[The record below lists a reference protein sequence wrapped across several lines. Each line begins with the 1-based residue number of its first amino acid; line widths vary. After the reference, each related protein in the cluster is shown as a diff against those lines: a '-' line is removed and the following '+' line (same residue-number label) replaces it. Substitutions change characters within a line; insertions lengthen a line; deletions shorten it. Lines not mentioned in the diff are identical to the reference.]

1 METVDFGCRV
11 RVLQRRRLAAGTLPA
26 HLNAAEFLTSVK
38 IASGIRNSGNWAQ
51 LRLSQSGGLRMS
63 PASAIRKDE
72 GFESEDSVD
81 SDPSLPA
88 GSIGSSGVEMDD
100 EHYNSGRNYL
110 KVNLSDVLSCQNP
123 AVLPAVVLLTL
134 RASGA
139 DALDVIALECCADET
154 ARILT
159 HLFTKL
165 CIPEGG
171 NRKPWAQRMAKS
183 GSDPDELRS
192 KSIRTPSVWNLIQ
205 RTDPGGLTHQVAL
218 PAGSVGEKQPEVKDT
233 KLSGSQRSSKSLI
246 QQLQSGSNQKKGGKK
261 KNNSG
266 IGMDGQSI
274 SGSSCIVSMQTPEL
288 PLPAGS
294 TPGIR
299 NRWIFGVTPRLPASS
314 SSSISSAGSTISSGQ
329 QQQSV
334 PLPAGIMRGRGRSVE
349 RKRPSRLDRHLTDE
363 LEAVLQ
369 SQLDHRNQ
377 PLPAETA
384 LPAPPALPATP
395 NLPAK
400 VKRDQS
406 KTRSFLMKFTG
417 RNATSAAAA
426 AASGS
431 AAEASASDPAPP
443 PLPAKKERGRSLL
456 RLRSSGRA
464 PSAGPPSASNT

>member
-11 RVLQRRRLAAGTLPA
+11 RVLHRRRLAAGTLPSS
-26 HLNAAEFLTSVK
+26 LNAAEFLASVK
-38 IASGIRNSGNWAQ
+38 NAAGIRNSGSWTQ
-51 LRLSQSGGLRMS
+51 LRLSQSGGLRMT

-88 GSIGSSGVEMDD
+88 GSTGSSGVDMDD
-100 EHYNSGRNYL
+100 EQYNSGRNYL

-123 AVLPAVVLLTL
+123 AALPSVVLLTL

-139 DALDVIALECCADET
+139 DALDVVALECCADET

-165 CIPEGG
+165 CLPDSS
-171 NRKPWAQRMAKS
+171 NRKPWVQRMSKS

-218 PAGSVGEKQPEVKDT
+218 PAGSVNEKQPEAKDPN
-233 KLSGSQRSSKSLI
+233 LSGSQRSSKSLI
-246 QQLQSGSNQKKGGKK
+246 QQLASGSNNTSGKK
-261 KNNSG
+261 KKNSG
-266 IGMDGQSI
+266 ISGEQSI

-288 PLPAGS
+288 PLPAGN
-294 TPGIR
+294 R
-299 NRWIFGVTPRLPASS
+299 NRWIFGVTPRLPLSS
-314 SSSISSAGSTISSGQ
+314 SSSGSSAGSTISSS

-334 PLPAGIMRGRGRSVE
+334 PTPPGIMRRGRSVE
-349 RKRPSRLDRHLTDE
+349 RRRPSKLDRHLTDE

-369 SQLDHRNQ
+369 SQLDHRNP
-377 PLPAETA
+377 PLPVE
-384 LPAPPALPATP
+384 PALPAAPSLPATP
-395 NLPAK
+395 LLPAK

-406 KTRSFLMKFTG
+406 KTRSFLKKFTG
-417 RNATSAAAA
+417 RNGT
-426 AASGS
+426 SGS
-431 AAEASASDPAPP
+431 APEVSTPDPVHPP
-443 PLPAKKERGRSLL
+443 PIPAKKERGRSLL
-456 RLRSSGRA
+456 RLRGASGRT
-464 PSAGPPSASNT
+464 PSVGPPSASASSS